1 MDEEVYGFTEENT
14 RGMTEWE
21 RAPLPYADNGMSN
34 MYAQT
39 AHKHQHH
46 KKAKDIEKYIAER
59 AMDEEVNGFAE
70 EQVRGISRERKD
82 DFAYDYNGVNNMY
95 AQSHHKHKHHKHAKD
110 IAERAM
116 DEEVHGFA
124 SDNVRGIAWGRQE
137 DFPYGNNGNLNMY
150 SQHKHKKHS
159 KFPHN
164 PFIAERGMDEE
175 VHGFVEDAINN
186 PLGPIRNDEA
196 YPLNG
201 YKNVYADV
209 DHSTSWTPS
218 DFTTSEAASGP
229 PEWLGQVKRS
239 KHHKDI
245 AERKMDAE
253 VHGFATHALPP
264 LNGQVKRETPYAK
277 NG

>member
-209 DHSTSWTPS
+209 DQKHRHKKHNHHQDVNDQMIKPDAFGMHNSRQDTLAWDRNTPDMKPS
-218 DFTTSEAASGP
+218 AGY
-229 PEWLGQVKRS
+229 R
-239 KHHKDI
+239 
-245 AERKMDAE
+245 
-253 VHGFATHALPP
+253 HGR
-264 LNGQVKRETPYAK
+264 N
-277 NG
+277 N